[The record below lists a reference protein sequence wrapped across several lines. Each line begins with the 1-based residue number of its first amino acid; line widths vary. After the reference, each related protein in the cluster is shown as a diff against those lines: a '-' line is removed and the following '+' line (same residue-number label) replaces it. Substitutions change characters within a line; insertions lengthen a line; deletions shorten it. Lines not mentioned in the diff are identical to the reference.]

1 MHFQLKTWFHGVGLE
16 LADSPLFERALI
28 HSSYVAEH
36 PEHPELRDNRRLEFV
51 GRPLLLT
58 AISLLLQDHLTD
70 QTYETLESV
79 RNTLAS
85 DAMLAEV
92 GRRHHLGKALLI
104 STELAYEGGRD
115 RDQVL
120 AQGVAAVSTAVYVQG
135 GMPALEKLLRPM
147 VLEVRLNPMLYL
159 EQINPKGEL
168 LQLIQK
174 QRLPAPNFREIAS
187 WGVPHLRQFKVG
199 LYVHG
204 ELLEQGEGSSLKLAE
219 QAACRKALRRL
230 SRDLVEDD
238 GGLTYEP
245 SALIKDRSKIPISKE
260 KPDEPLS
267 MHHLIEAVTTVT
279 PETWDEED
287 EDQQPL
293 DPVLE
298 HLRPGQRLSRA
309 QVEQLETN
317 PKGLLIDL
325 CRQRS
330 LPDPEFR
337 VRGHKGP
344 AHAPLYHVT
353 LFFGG
358 RQVGQGEGRSRK
370 EAEMIVARAW
380 IESWLNLDRG
390 RTQRA

>member
-135 GMPALEKLLRPM
+135 GMPALEKL
-147 VLEVRLNPMLYL
+147 
-159 EQINPKGEL
+159 
-168 LQLIQK
+168 
-174 QRLPAPNFREIAS
+174 PASDGIGGAPQS
-187 WGVPHLRQFKVG
+187 HVVPGADQP
-199 LYVHG
+199 
-204 ELLEQGEGSSLKLAE
+204 EGR
-219 QAACRKALRRL
+219 AA
-230 SRDLVEDD
+230 
-238 GGLTYEP
+238 
-245 SALIKDRSKIPISKE
+245 
-260 KPDEPLS
+260 
-267 MHHLIEAVTTVT
+267 
-279 PETWDEED
+279 
-287 EDQQPL
+287 
-293 DPVLE
+293 
-298 HLRPGQRLSRA
+298 
-309 QVEQLETN
+309 
-317 PKGLLIDL
+317 
-325 CRQRS
+325 
-330 LPDPEFR
+330 
-337 VRGHKGP
+337 P
-344 AHAPLYHVT
+344 AHPEAAASCSQLP
-353 LFFGG
+353 GD
-358 RQVGQGEGRSRK
+358 RK
-370 EAEMIVARAW
+370 LGCATSPSV
-380 IESWLNLDRG
+380 
-390 RTQRA
+390 